1 MSFSKIGFDDFDDCI
16 YLPCIQNVKC
26 TCESRNIT
34 QEKGLSYF
42 ISRQKSQL
50 LNPIST
56 VL

>member
-1 MSFSKIGFDDFDDCI
+1 MISMIA
-16 YLPCIQNVKC
+16 YTYRVYRNVKC